1 MLLPVLVAIL
11 IAKAV
16 ADTFVPISYY
26 HAVMEA
32 GNVPFLPPNPHTPI
46 DLDLVTVSAVMVSPV
61 QTIPV
66 AVRLQELEGILRE
79 TAHNGYPVVAQ
90 KDHGLSCLGLI
101 ARNHLLVC
109 LCQLPSCFQ
118 LIGV

>member
-1 MLLPVLVAIL
+1 MQMLLPVLVAIL

-16 ADTFVPISYY
+16 ADTFVPVSYY

-90 KDHGLSCLGLI
+90 KEHGLSCLGLI
-101 ARNHLLVC
+101 ARNHLLV
-109 LCQLPSCFQ
+109 
-118 LIGV
+118 